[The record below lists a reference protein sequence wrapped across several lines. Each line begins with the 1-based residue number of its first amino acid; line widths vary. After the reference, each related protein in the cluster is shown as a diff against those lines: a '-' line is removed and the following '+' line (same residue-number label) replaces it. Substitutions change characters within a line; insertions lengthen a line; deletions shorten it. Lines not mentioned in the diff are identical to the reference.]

1 MIDILEIF
9 EETGPG
15 VFQLFAITVIGGVMT
30 ATFATLIVIPIPVTS
45 IPQYLLTFE
54 YENK

>member
-30 ATFATLIVIPIPVTS
+30 ATF